1 MATTTPL
8 TADAAT
14 IALYHFDG
22 TVGSAGKKDNAEGTA
37 SRDLTEGGTLS
48 ANDGVITPTS
58 NGGYLLNDFDTYLQT
73 ADDAAFDGLSAFTL
87 EIWVNPSSTADDR
100 QPVTKWGATTAT
112 DQSWRMITASSKF
125 TLAIGNGSTN
135 GSIVP
140 SSTFSTS
147 TWYYVAFTYDA
158 SQASGSRGKV
168 YINGDDV
175 TSSDATPSSMLA
187 GSATLLFG
195 NRNGFPVGGYFAGV
209 IDEVRISNT
218 ARSATEIYNYYND
231 ITPSATSRLT
241 LLGVS

>member
-8 TADAAT
+8 TVDAAT
-14 IALYHFDG
+14 IALYHLDG

-48 ANDGVITPTS
+48 SGTGTITPTTD
-58 NGGYLLNDFDTYLQT
+58 GAYLLNDFDTYLQT
-73 ADDAAFDGLSAFTL
+73 ADDAAFDGLTAFTL
-87 EIWVNPSSTADDR
+87 EFWVNPTSTSDDR
-100 QPVTKWGATTAT
+100 QPITKWGTNAAT
-112 DQSWRMITASSKF
+112 DQSWRVITSSSKF
-125 TLAIGNGSTN
+125 TLAVGNGSTN

-140 SSTFSTS
+140 TSTFTTS
-147 TWYYVAFTYDA
+147 TWYYVAFTYDS
-158 SQASGSRGKV
+158 SQSAGSRGKV
-168 YINGDDV
+168 YINGNDV

-187 GSATLLFG
+187 GSATLLIG
-195 NRNGFPVGGYFAGV
+195 NRNGFPAGGYFPGL

-231 ITPSATSRLT
+231 ITASNVSRLT